1 MKPFR
6 FAAAVAVLLFTAV
19 PTFAAERF
27 FDIKA
32 YASWVDFNSSGT
44 FNATPAGDRPVDIN
58 FDGKQ
63 GWGAAANIFFG
74 RNISLEVAGTSVKP
88 EASFGPAV
96 GTNFQGGDVKML
108 TLTGVLQWHLAP
120 GGTIDP
126 YIGAGAAYVLF
137 DDLKDARNINDV
149 HFSEINFKDDVGL
162 ALNAGL
168 DIGLGQH
175 FGIFVDGKYVP
186 VRSSATAV
194 FAGSAGSGST
204 RTDIKANPVIVS
216 AGVDFRF

>member
-6 FAAAVAVLLFTAV
+6 LVLAAAVVLLAAV

-44 FNATPAGDRPVDIN
+44 FNSTPNGDRPVDIN
-58 FDGKQ
+58 FDPKQ
-63 GWGAAANIFFG
+63 GWGASANIFLG
-74 RNISLEVAGTSVKP
+74 HTISLDLAGTEVKP
-88 EASFGPAV
+88 EASISNVP

-108 TLTGVLQWHLAP
+108 TLTGILQWHFIP
-120 GGTIDP
+120 GGRVDP

-149 HFSEINFKDDVGL
+149 HFSKIDFKDDAGL
-162 ALNAGL
+162 ALNAGV
-168 DIGLGQH
+168 DIGLTPH
-175 FGIFVDGKYVP
+175 FGLVLDGKYVP
-186 VRSSATAV
+186 IRSSATAV

-204 RTDIKANPVIVS
+204 RTDIKSNPVILSGGVS
-216 AGVDFRF
+216 FRF

>member
-1 MKPFR
+1 MKSFR
-6 FAAAVAVLLFTAV
+6 FAIAAAVLFLAAV

-44 FNATPAGDRPVDIN
+44 FNATPAGDRPVNIN
-58 FDGKQ
+58 FDPKQ
-63 GWGAAANIFFG
+63 GWGAAANIFLG
-74 RNISLEVAGTSVKP
+74 SHLSLEVAGTEVRP
-88 EASFGPAV
+88 EASFGPAA

-108 TLTGVLQWHLAP
+108 TLTGIVQFHFAP
-120 GGTIDP
+120 TGKIDP

-137 DDLKDARNINDV
+137 DDLKDARNISDV
-149 HFSEINFKDDVGL
+149 HFSEINFKDDAGL

-168 DIGLGQH
+168 DIGLTPH
-175 FGIFVDGKYVP
+175 FGLVIDGKYVP
-186 VRSSATAV
+186 IRSSATAN

-204 RTDIKANPVIVS
+204 RTDIKSNPVILS
-216 AGVDFRF
+216 GGVRISF

>member
-1 MKPFR
+1 MKSSR
-6 FAAAVAVLLFTAV
+6 LAVAVAVLVLTAV

-58 FDGKQ
+58 FDPKQ
-63 GWGAAANIFFG
+63 GWGAAANIFLG
-74 RNISLEVAGTSVKP
+74 RNFSLEVAGTEVRP
-88 EASFGPAV
+88 EASFGPAA
-96 GTNFQGGDVKML
+96 GTNFQGGDLKML
-108 TLTGVLQWHLAP
+108 TLTGIVQFHFAP
-120 GGTIDP
+120 RSMFDP

-137 DDLKDARNINDV
+137 DDLKDARDINDI
-149 HFSEINFKDDVGL
+149 HFSQIDFKDDAGL

-168 DIGLGQH
+168 DIGLTPH
-175 FGIFVDGKYVP
+175 FGIVIDGKYVP
-186 VRSSATAV
+186 IRSSATAN

-204 RTDIKANPVIVS
+204 RTDIKSNPVILSGGVS
-216 AGVDFRF
+216 FRF